1 MGAYNPNKESSS
13 YFLSHVSNALDKFII
28 NYDNIILIGD
38 LNTTMD
44 DETMKDFCQM
54 YSLQN
59 LINEPTCYK
68 NANNPSSIDVI
79 LTNRKRSFHN
89 SLAIETGLSDHH
101 KMIITVLKS
110 YFKKKHP
117 ITVNYRSYKHFNED
131 LFRRDLIINLQN
143 LNEEIRDYD
152 NFKEIFMKVLNQH
165 APTKKKLIRGNNA
178 PFMNKILSKAFMHRS
193 KLKNNFNKNP
203 TKANKTLYNKQRNFC
218 VSLLKKEKRKYYNNL
233 DLNIFDDN
241 KKFWQRIK
249 PLFSDKQKALQS
261 DIILVENN
269 KTISD
274 KEEVAEKLNN
284 FFIEAVDNLEIEP
297 YAPENMIYNY
307 SENMDA
313 SSSKT
318 LQDIIK
324 KYESHPSIIKI
335 NENVKKENIFS
346 FTDMTSLDF
355 ENEILKLDKKKASM
369 DDDIPTKVLIGAKDI
384 VSNYLSN
391 SYNDSKNDQNYP
403 TSLKCANV
411 IPVHKKD
418 DRTLMKNYRPV
429 SLLPVVSKLFER
441 NMYNQIL
448 NYIDK
453 FLYPYLFGFR
463 KGHSTEQCLI
473 IMLEAWKKAIDEKKC
488 AGGILTDL
496 SKAFDCL
503 NHDLLIAKLNAY
515 GFNHNALIFIY
526 SYLKERKQRTKVES
540 AYSSWKELKYG
551 VPQGSTLGPL
561 LFNIFLN
568 DVFYFMRNTKIT
580 NYADDNTP
588 YSIEEN
594 IRNLLNTLEI
604 ETSVLLKWFDFNEMK
619 SNVDKCHLIVVNKN
633 EVSVNLG
640 NETISGSTT
649 VDLLGVKI
657 DNNLNFNEH
666 VSKLCKKGN
675 QKLHALARISKFLS
689 KDKLK
694 ILMKTFI
701 TSQFNYCPLAWMFH
715 NRTLNNKINKLH
727 ERALRLVYDDENYT
741 FQELLEKDNT
751 MTVHHRNIQKL
762 ATEMYK
768 VKNNLSPIPIQN
780 IFKEHIDTHDL
791 RNNRCWEVV
800 KVRTVH
806 HGTETIRY
814 RGPKTWEILPNEI
827 KESKSLLE
835 FKSKVKLWKPIDCTC
850 RLCKHFICNLGFL

>member
-1 MGAYNPNKESSS
+1 
-13 YFLSHVSNALDKFII
+13 
-28 NYDNIILIGD
+28 
-38 LNTTMD
+38 MD

-117 ITVNYRSYKHFNED
+117 ITVNYRSYKHYNED

-165 APTKKKLIRGNNA
+165 APTKKNLIRGNNA

-193 KLKNNFNKNP
+193 KLKNNFNRNP
-203 TKANKTLYNKQRNFC
+203 TEANKTLYNKQRNFC

-249 PLFSDKQKALQS
+249 PLFCDKHKALQS

-335 NENVKKENIFS
+335 TENVKKENIFS

-384 VSNYLSN
+384 VSNYLNN

-403 TSLKCANV
+403 TSLK
-411 IPVHKKD
+411 
-418 DRTLMKNYRPV
+418 M
-429 SLLPVVSKLFER
+429 SKR
-441 NMYNQIL
+441 
-448 NYIDK
+448 DS
-453 FLYPYLFGFR
+453 R
-463 KGHSTEQCLI
+463 S
-473 IMLEAWKKAIDEKKC
+473 
-488 AGGILTDL
+488 
-496 SKAFDCL
+496 
-503 NHDLLIAKLNAY
+503 
-515 GFNHNALIFIY
+515 
-526 SYLKERKQRTKVES
+526 
-540 AYSSWKELKYG
+540 
-551 VPQGSTLGPL
+551 
-561 LFNIFLN
+561 
-568 DVFYFMRNTKIT
+568 
-580 NYADDNTP
+580 
-588 YSIEEN
+588 
-594 IRNLLNTLEI
+594 
-604 ETSVLLKWFDFNEMK
+604 
-619 SNVDKCHLIVVNKN
+619 
-633 EVSVNLG
+633 
-640 NETISGSTT
+640 
-649 VDLLGVKI
+649 
-657 DNNLNFNEH
+657 
-666 VSKLCKKGN
+666 
-675 QKLHALARISKFLS
+675 
-689 KDKLK
+689 
-694 ILMKTFI
+694 
-701 TSQFNYCPLAWMFH
+701 
-715 NRTLNNKINKLH
+715 
-727 ERALRLVYDDENYT
+727 
-741 FQELLEKDNT
+741 
-751 MTVHHRNIQKL
+751 
-762 ATEMYK
+762 
-768 VKNNLSPIPIQN
+768 
-780 IFKEHIDTHDL
+780 
-791 RNNRCWEVV
+791 
-800 KVRTVH
+800 
-806 HGTETIRY
+806 
-814 RGPKTWEILPNEI
+814 
-827 KESKSLLE
+827 
-835 FKSKVKLWKPIDCTC
+835 
-850 RLCKHFICNLGFL
+850 